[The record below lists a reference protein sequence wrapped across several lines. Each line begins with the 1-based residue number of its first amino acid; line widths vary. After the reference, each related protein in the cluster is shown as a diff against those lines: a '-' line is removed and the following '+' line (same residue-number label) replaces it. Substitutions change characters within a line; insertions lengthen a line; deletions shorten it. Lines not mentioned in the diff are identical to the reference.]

1 MIQGTTPTI
10 RLRLPMDSGHVSRAE
25 FVIGDYEDRI
35 EGRWTEE
42 RMERDGNDL
51 ILRLTQEDTLRISPG
66 IHLGQLRVT
75 TDDGETMATDV
86 MRFRVGNLLSG
97 VTI

>member
-10 RLRLPMDSGHVSRAE
+10 RFRLPMDSGHVSAAE
-25 FVIGDYEDRI
+25 FVIGDYEDNI
-35 EGRWTEE
+35 EGRWTLED
-42 RMERDGNDL
+42 MEADGD
-51 ILRLTQEDTLRISPG
+51 ILSLPLSQEDTLLISPG

-75 TDDGETMATDV
+75 TDEGQTMATQT

-97 VTI
+97 VVL